1 MIPSNEPMRN
11 DPAEAKINALLP
23 ELSKALATGLHDIEP
38 GFEVLGQTLQTVYGD
53 SETLTKGIMASV
65 DTMTG
70 KSDTSL
76 LHHIGKAVNDSLSV
90 LSGCSESIA
99 GSLENITA
107 CSGYLTTL
115 CTVCEKIKKNAGFLN
130 IIGLNLSVEGGR
142 THETTE
148 MFRDFG
154 DEIKRL
160 AGNMSQISTT
170 IYENSDQIQKKQLI
184 VQIDISDSIKT
195 FDTLSESTKHAIQR
209 TTEELKTIGHLASQT
224 LEKAGNHSREISSIV
239 GGIVMSIQFHDIAR
253 QQVEHIISAL
263 EDLVSTFSPA
273 GESPPETWEKDDSQK
288 GHIYSILTLQ
298 AAQLK
303 QVINEAQKIYKK
315 TLDAFGQIGNEVDQL
330 MENVAVSRSTNLED
344 ANLEQRFD
352 EFQENIETLRKLLTQ
367 GNELELSIEKT
378 MERSSSGVATLFKFT
393 DQVSNINIDLQ
404 YKAINAMIMTNKLGN
419 KGATLEVLSSSVRDL
434 SKDSNQRIN
443 EVLTIIQSITDLS
456 KKEAQAVDD
465 PPKNRE
471 NNDAFRMTLDESV
484 SRISTTF
491 EDYRQHCARAEEISR
506 EIMGAIEETK
516 RHLHFIPQWIQGCE
530 QIRETI
536 DKLLEELHSWKTLAN
551 TLPEDAK
558 ENISQR
564 YTMESERRIHEAL
577 SASNEG
583 SENESFFSETDDSE
597 TMDEDDDL
605 DDNIELF

>member
-1 MIPSNEPMRN
+1 MRI

-38 GFEVLGQTLQTVYGD
+38 GFELLGQTLQTVYGD
-53 SETLTKGIMASV
+53 SETLTKGIMVSV

-70 KSDTSL
+70 KSDASL

-107 CSGYLTTL
+107 CSGYLTSL
-115 CTVCEKIKKNAGFLN
+115 CTVCEKIKKNAAFLN

-148 MFRDFG
+148 MFKDFG

-160 AGNMSQISTT
+160 AGNMSQISAM
-170 IYENSDQIQKKQLI
+170 IFENSDQIQKEQLA
-184 VQIDISDSIKT
+184 VQMDISNSIKT
-195 FDTLSESTKHAIQR
+195 FDTLSESAKHAIQR

-224 LEKAGNHSREISSIV
+224 LEKAGNHSREISNIV

-263 EDLVSTFSPA
+263 EDVVSTFSPA
-273 GESPPETWEKDDSQK
+273 GESSPETWEHDAPQK

-344 ANLEQRFD
+344 TNLEQRFD
-352 EFQENIETLRKLLTQ
+352 EFQENLETLRKLLTQ

-456 KKEAQAVDD
+456 KQEAQSADN
-465 PPKNRE
+465 PGENRE
-471 NNDAFRMTLDESV
+471 NNDAFHMTLDESAGH
-484 SRISTTF
+484 IATTF
-491 EDYRQHCARAEEISR
+491 EDYRQHCAKAEEISR
-506 EIMGAIEETK
+506 EIMGAIEGIK
-516 RHLHFIPQWIQGCE
+516 SHLNFLPQWIQGCE
-530 QIRETI
+530 QVCETI
-536 DKLLEELHSWKTLAN
+536 DNLLEELHPWKALAN
-551 TLPEDAK
+551 TLPKETK

-577 SASNEG
+577 SASNEDP
-583 SENESFFSETDDSE
+583 ENDVFFSETQHSE
-597 TMDEDDDL
+597 TMDEEDEL